1 VLRAVSSAG
10 LGERFGGDRSG
21 ASGGGGGKAMWDVC
35 AAGCRDAA
43 SCKNETVR
51 VRERDDLHPDAPVCA
66 EGKEEVWNAYEL
78 GGLLRSMEGTSDSAT
93 GAEQREGV

>member
-10 LGERFGGDRSG
+10 LGERFGGDRAG
-21 ASGGGGGKAMWDVC
+21 ASGSGGKAMRDVC

-51 VRERDDLHPDAPVCA
+51 VREPDDLHPDAPVCA

-78 GGLLRSMEGTSDSAT
+78 RGLLRSMEGTSDSAT